1 MPCEILNP
9 TDQEKM
15 DLISFEMNQRGLE
28 IKEKELNYI
37 FTHHSRDLD
46 SLLNLANKL
55 DQISYEQK
63 KSISINLIK
72 RII

>member
-9 TDQEKM
+9 TDQEKK

-37 FTHHSRDLD
+37 FTYHSRDLD

>member
-1 MPCEILNP
+1 
-9 TDQEKM
+9 M

-37 FTHHSRDLD
+37 FTYHSRDLD